1 MYPLVLVRTIV
12 HIFRIASLV
21 ILSTCTLLLTR
32 CDGAG
37 SNNRPQP
44 SPSIAPLPKAQDKH
58 VNLNMIELY
67 DLEMKHLAV
76 SALTGDLRPYYMVS
90 GRIQNRTGMTLASV
104 TIRIYLEST
113 EKIIDNREVYDKAD
127 IQISGPILGGT
138 KGFSQ
143 ETQVLP
149 PKGKRWTVVFVIVD
163 AKGE

>member
-1 MYPLVLVRTIV
+1 
-12 HIFRIASLV
+12 
-21 ILSTCTLLLTR
+21 
-32 CDGAG
+32 
-37 SNNRPQP
+37 
-44 SPSIAPLPKAQDKH
+44 
-58 VNLNMIELY
+58 MIELY